1 LSLPAKRSNLPNS
14 APAHLGRDE
23 WAARE
28 AARRRQEARGP
39 LGRLRRGWE
48 TIDLRLRWLALLALA
63 ALLPLATA
71 DAYAAQVAGLA
82 GLYAMLALG
91 LTVVAGLGGL
101 LDLGYVAFYGVGAYL
116 YALLASPHLGW
127 HWPFLLIL
135 PLAVAAT
142 ALLGLLLGAP
152 SLRLRG
158 DYLAIVTLGFGQIAG
173 LLFLNLDRV
182 ELPFLGLAQPL
193 NLTGG
198 PNGIIHVDPIALL
211 GLHFDTPAACY
222 ELILASLA
230 VTFLAVYHLDRSH
243 IGRALRAIREDEL
256 AAQAMGVDIRR
267 LKLLAFAIGAAIAGA
282 AGVLFAGW
290 QGSVFPPNFDVS
302 VLIMLYAMVVLGGV
316 GSISGAISGAV
327 ILSILPELLRSPAWA
342 RLLFYGVLVGGL
354 LWSCRRPWWKGPA
367 ILAAVAALGLA
378 LGALARAL
386 APARFV
392 APPPAG
398 SPLATALHAWLPLPQ
413 DGRAAGN
420 VAFVL
425 VVLALMGAARLHG
438 RARWV
443 LLVPTLY
450 GLAFVWETRLV
461 SEPSVTRMLL
471 LGAGLVLLMSY
482 RPQGLFGQRWVQRS
496 Q

>member
-1 LSLPAKRSNLPNS
+1 LSLRAKPSNLPNS
-14 APAHLGRDE
+14 APANLGRDE

-28 AARRRQEARGP
+28 AARRRSEACGP
-39 LGRLRRGWE
+39 LGCLRSGWE
-48 TIDLRLRWLALLALA
+48 RIDLRLRWLGLLALA
-63 ALLPLATA
+63 AFLPLATA
-71 DAYAAQVAGLA
+71 DAYVAQVAGLT

-116 YALLASPHLGW
+116 YALLASPHLGY
-127 HWPFLLIL
+127 HWPFLLVL

-230 VTFLAVYHLDRSH
+230 LTFLAVYHLDRSH

-256 AAQAMGVDIRR
+256 AAEAMGVDTRR

-316 GSISGAISGAV
+316 GSISGAICGAV
-327 ILSILPELLRSPAWA
+327 ILAALPELLRSPTWA

-367 ILAAVAALGLA
+367 ILAAVGALGLA
-378 LGALARAL
+378 IGALARTL
-386 APARFV
+386 APAHL
-392 APPPAG
+392 AAPAG
-398 SPLATALHAWLPLPQ
+398 SPFSAVLRAWLPLPQ

-443 LLVPTLY
+443 LLVPALY
-450 GLAFVWETRLV
+450 GLAFVWEARLV

-482 RPQGLFGQRWVQRS
+482 RPQGLFGQRWVHRPQ
-496 Q
+496 